1 MIHYCLWLIFRSYN
15 ILRDSYISLSFAV
28 SDSAKELKKIKT
40 EGRCVAYL
48 ENMQGVE
55 MLPLL
60 FLYLP
65 EIVANMIDVTAL
77 V

>member
-1 MIHYCLWLIFRSYN
+1 MINYCLWLIFRSYN

-48 ENMQGVE
+48 ENMQDVE

-60 FLYLP
+60 SSTYRKSWR
-65 EIVANMIDVTAL
+65 T
-77 V
+77 

>member
-1 MIHYCLWLIFRSYN
+1 MINYCLWLIFRCYN

-28 SDSAKELKKIKT
+28 SDSAQELKKIKT

-48 ENMQGVE
+48 ENMQDVD

-60 FLYLP
+60 SSTYRKSWR
-65 EIVANMIDVTAL
+65 T
-77 V
+77 